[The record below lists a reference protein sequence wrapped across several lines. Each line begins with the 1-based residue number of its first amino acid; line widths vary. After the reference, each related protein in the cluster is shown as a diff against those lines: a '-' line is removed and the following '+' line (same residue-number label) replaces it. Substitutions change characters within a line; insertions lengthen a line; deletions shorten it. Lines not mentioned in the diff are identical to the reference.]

1 MLLAHGFLRKVFE
14 VFEKYKTSIDMI
26 TTSEVAVSL
35 TIDNPKHLEAIVAEL
50 KVFGTVEVEHDQTI
64 ICIVGQFVQENNQI
78 VRRVIDSLGEI
89 PVRMISF
96 GGSKNNI
103 SLLVKTHYKNAA
115 MEELNEGLFFAEAVK

>member
-1 MLLAHGFLRKVFE
+1 
-14 VFEKYKTSIDMI
+14 
-26 TTSEVAVSL
+26 
-35 TIDNPKHLEAIVAEL
+35 
-50 KVFGTVEVEHDQTI
+50 
-64 ICIVGQFVQENNQI
+64 

-103 SLLVKTHYKNAA
+103 SLLVKTNYKNAA